1 MTSSLLPPGS
11 SALERRLA
19 QACSGISDLNVPLR
33 DLWNPWKCPAKFLPY
48 LAWAFSVDRWEE
60 TWTETA
66 KRQAVSD
73 AFWIHQRK
81 GTVAAVKRVIQ
92 GLGYSMTLEEWWK
105 VADPAG
111 TFRLE
116 IDLNEIGITEPMIAE
131 LERIIGDAKPV
142 SRHIS
147 QLTLSASAYGTAH
160 IGAAIADG
168 EVITVYPPG
177 YEPDDSI
184 YFDSTAN
191 YDETYYYT
199 GNKYGKSE

>member
-1 MTSSLLPPGS
+1 MNSLLPPGS

-60 TWTETA
+60 TWSETV

-81 GTVAAVKRVIQ
+81 GTVAAVKRVIE

-116 IDLNEIGITEPMIAE
+116 IDLNEIGITEPMINE

-142 SRHIS
+142 SRHLA
-147 QLTLSASAYGTAH
+147 QMTLATSSRGNIWA
-160 IGAAIADG
+160 GAALIDG
-168 EVITVYPPG
+168 EIITVYPQG
-177 YEPDDSI
+177 YEPDTGI
-184 YFDSTAN
+184 YYDALAHYDGN
-191 YDETYYYT
+191 YHY
-199 GNKYGKSE
+199 YGKVAL

>member
-1 MTSSLLPPGS
+1 MANGSSLLEQR
-11 SALERRLA
+11 AA
-19 QACSGISDLNVPLR
+19 AACASISDLSVPLR
-33 DLWNPWKCPAKFLPY
+33 DLWNPWKCPVKFLPY

-60 TWTETA
+60 TWSEKE

-81 GTVAAVKRVIQ
+81 GTVAAVRRVIET
-92 GLGYSMTLEEWWK
+92 LGYSMTLQEWWK

-116 IDLNEIGITEPMIAE
+116 INLNDIGITEPMIYE

-147 QLTLSASAYGTAH
+147 QLTLLQHSRGLAS
-160 IGAAIADG
+160 IGAAVSDG
-168 EVITVYPPG
+168 EIITVYPAG
-177 YEPDDSI
+177 YRPDDSI
-184 YFDSTAN
+184 HYDGQSRHDSN
-191 YDETYYYT
+191 YYYT
-199 GNKYGKSE
+199 G

>member
-1 MTSSLLPPGS
+1 MNSLLPPGS

-33 DLWNPWKCPAKFLPY
+33 DLWNPWKCPATFLPY

-81 GTVAAVKRVIQ
+81 GTVAAVKRVIE
-92 GLGYSMTLEEWWK
+92 GLGYSMTIDEWWE

-147 QLTLSASAYGTAH
+147 QLTLSLSVTALAS
-160 IGAAIADG
+160 IGSAFIDS
-168 EVITVYPPG
+168 EVITVYPPE
-177 YEPDDSI
+177 YVPDGSI
-184 YFDSTAN
+184 Y
-191 YDETYYYT
+191 YDGQQHYS
-199 GNKYGKSE
+199 GNIYFSGK

>member
-1 MTSSLLPPGS
+1 MNSLLPPGS

-33 DLWNPWKCPAKFLPY
+33 DLWNPWKCPVKFLPY

-60 TWTETA
+60 TWPETD

-81 GTVAAVKRVIQ
+81 GTVAAVRRVIET
-92 GLGYSMTLEEWWK
+92 LGYSMTLQEWWE

-116 IDLNEIGITEPMIAE
+116 IDLNDIGITEPMIKE

-147 QLTLSASAYGTAH
+147 QLKLSVSAYGTEYV
-160 IGAAIADG
+160 GAAITDG
-168 EVITVYPPG
+168 EVITVYPPN
-177 YEPDDSI
+177 YEPEDSI
-184 YFDSTAN
+184 C
-191 YDETYYYT
+191 YDGIQHYS
-199 GNKYGKSE
+199 GNTHFSGK

>member
-1 MTSSLLPPGS
+1 MNNSLMANGSSLLEQR
-11 SALERRLA
+11 AA
-19 QACSGISDLNVPLR
+19 AACASISDLSVPLR
-33 DLWNPWKCPAKFLPY
+33 DLWNPWKCPVKFLPY

-60 TWTETA
+60 TWSETE

-81 GTVAAVKRVIQ
+81 GTIAAVRRVIET
-92 GLGYSMTLEEWWK
+92 LGYSMTLQEWWE

-116 IDLNEIGITEPMIAE
+116 INLNDIGITEPMIYE

-147 QLTLSASAYGTAH
+147 QLTLLQHSRGLAS
-160 IGAAIADG
+160 IGAAVSDG
-168 EVITVYPPG
+168 EIITVYPAG
-177 YEPDDSI
+177 YRPDVSIHYDGQSRHDS
-184 YFDSTAN
+184 N
-191 YDETYYYT
+191 YYYT
-199 GNKYGKSE
+199 G

>member
-1 MTSSLLPPGS
+1 MATGS
-11 SALERRLA
+11 SVLEQRA
-19 QACSGISDLNVPLR
+19 AAACSVISDLSVPLR
-33 DLWNPWKCPAKFLPY
+33 DLWNPWRCPVKFLPY

-60 TWTETA
+60 TWSETE

-81 GTVAAVKRVIQ
+81 GTVAAVRRVIET
-92 GLGYSMTLEEWWK
+92 LGYSMTLQEWWE

-116 IDLNEIGITEPMIAE
+116 IDLNDIGITETMIKE

-147 QLTLSASAYGTAH
+147 QLTLSVSVYGVAY
-160 IGAAIADG
+160 IGAGVVDG
-168 EVITVYPPG
+168 ETITVYPPG

-184 YFDSTAN
+184 YFDGIAL
-191 YDETYYYT
+191 YDEHYHFS
-199 GNKYGKSE
+199 GK

>member
-1 MTSSLLPPGS
+1 MATGS
-11 SALERRLA
+11 SALEQRA
-19 QACSGISDLNVPLR
+19 AAACAVISDLSVPLR
-33 DLWNPWKCPAKFLPY
+33 DLWNPWRCPVKFLPY

-60 TWTETA
+60 TWSETE

-81 GTVAAVKRVIQ
+81 GTVAAVRRVIET
-92 GLGYSMTLEEWWK
+92 LGYSMTLQEWWE

-116 IDLNEIGITEPMIAE
+116 VDLNDIGITESMIKE

-147 QLTLSASAYGTAH
+147 QLTLSLSVTALASIGTAF
-160 IGAAIADG
+160 IDS
-168 EVITVYPPG
+168 EVITVYPPE
-177 YEPDDSI
+177 YVPDGGI
-184 YFDSTAN
+184 Y
-191 YDETYYYT
+191 YDGQQHYS
-199 GNKYGKSE
+199 GNVYFSGK